1 MTARGTSEAVRIL
14 TASLSAHG
22 SMNVGGQ
29 NNRSP
34 SSRRDFLLGAA
45 GVAVGA
51 GVLGTA
57 GQANALGESGHRRR
71 PSRHPTA
78 QRIKVHPSYQRGRFE
93 SAAGGTMQ
101 LTLGTGPVTLTIAE
115 VEPLDVAADAR
126 SGSNLWHN
134 AFRVLLTGP
143 KGLDIPQGTY
153 PVKVAG
159 RSFDLFVVPILR
171 TTEKPR
177 FEAIIHRAYHRRA
190 RG

>member
-1 MTARGTSEAVRIL
+1 MGRQDSPP
-14 TASLSAHG
+14 
-22 SMNVGGQ
+22 
-29 NNRSP
+29 P

-51 GVLGTA
+51 GILGA
-57 GQANALGESGHRRR
+57 KDQANALGTGRRGR
-71 PSRHPTA
+71 QPSRHPTA

-93 SAAGGTMQ
+93 SATGGTLR
-101 LTLGTGPVTLTIAE
+101 LTLDTGPVTLRIAE
-115 VEPLDVAADAR
+115 VEPLDVAAEAR
-126 SGSNLWHN
+126 SGSNLWQN

-153 PVKVAG
+153 PVTVGG

-171 TTEKPR
+171 TTETPR